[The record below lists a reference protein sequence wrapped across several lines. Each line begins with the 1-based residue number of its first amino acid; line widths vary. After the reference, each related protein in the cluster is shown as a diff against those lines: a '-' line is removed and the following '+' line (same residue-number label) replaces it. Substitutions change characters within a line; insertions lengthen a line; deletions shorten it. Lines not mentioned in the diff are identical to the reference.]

1 MSQDFFKECRDIL
14 DEHHDRRERIIKV
27 SRDITASS
35 KKMIFALHRA
45 INQVGG
51 DRTKA
56 KFKEAETKLKEII
69 ALFKKLSVDI
79 QGLNYFRYAR
89 SFSGAFEEF
98 VEAVAFHHYLLHEKI
113 ITKQEIDSYFEDEEN
128 GKWLSVRGE
137 DYILGLGDLTG
148 ELMRYA
154 IQIVSSG
161 KYEQAMTICKTLR
174 EIDQDFE
181 LIASAYLPILHKK
194 MGALRAS
201 IKKVEQACYTF
212 QIRGSEYPKEMYMT
226 IIKNHQENYE
236 QQQQQQEE

>member
-1 MSQDFFKECRDIL
+1 
-14 DEHHDRRERIIKV
+14 
-27 SRDITASS
+27 
-35 KKMIFALHRA
+35 
-45 INQVGG
+45 
-51 DRTKA
+51 
-56 KFKEAETKLKEII
+56 
-69 ALFKKLSVDI
+69 
-79 QGLNYFRYAR
+79 
-89 SFSGAFEEF
+89 
-98 VEAVAFHHYLLHEKI
+98 
-113 ITKQEIDSYFEDEEN
+113 
-128 GKWLSVRGE
+128 
-137 DYILGLGDLTG
+137 
-148 ELMRYA
+148 MRYA

-236 QQQQQQEE
+236 QQQQQQ